1 MKELKGQQAETIKEI
16 INNGDYIFEIEGKR
30 YEISIVSEKDL
41 RRTTVK
47 EDVVNDPQLMEIL
60 KQAKR
65 DIQDED
71 YYTSEEMRELIREG
85 KI

>member
-1 MKELKGQQAETIKEI
+1 MKELKGQQAEAIKEI
-16 INNGDYIFEIEGKR
+16 INNGDHIFEIEGKQ

-47 EDVVNDPQLMEIL
+47 EDVVNDPKLMEIL

-65 DIQDED
+65 DIQNEN